1 MTVTASQ
8 SRPGESH
15 DSKKPACGYPADR
28 KTPAGKTTLSVNVAA
43 ANIVR
48 VSNDGSQLLASH
60 LLGSPT
66 CRRNSGRNIAYAFGF
81 PARVPVA
88 MVGGCLYSGSGLWV
102 GAGGPGGEACM
113 T

>member
-1 MTVTASQ
+1 MIIAFVNQKGGT
-8 SRPGESH
+8 
-15 DSKKPACGYPADR
+15 
-28 KTPAGKTTLSVNVAA
+28 GKTTLSVNVAA

-66 CRRNSGRNIAYAFGF
+66 CRRNSGRNIACAFGF

-88 MVGGCLYSGSGLWV
+88 MVGGCLYSGKDCGRALV
-102 GAGGPGGEACM
+102 DQEARHA
-113 T
+113 